1 MTDRSLGQPQST
13 EDEVLSD
20 GWPFRM
26 SGKNENTVVANRSGH
41 SEKFFELEIVTD
53 QK

>member
-1 MTDRSLGQPQST
+1 MLDRSLGQPQST

-26 SGKNENTVVANRSGH
+26 SAMNEKTVVANRSGH
-41 SEKFFELEIVTD
+41 SENF
-53 QK
+53 